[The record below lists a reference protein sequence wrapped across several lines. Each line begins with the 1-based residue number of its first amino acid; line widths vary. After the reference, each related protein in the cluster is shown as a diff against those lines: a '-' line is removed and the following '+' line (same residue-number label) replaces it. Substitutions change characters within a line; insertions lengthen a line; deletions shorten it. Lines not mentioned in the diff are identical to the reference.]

1 MGTDL
6 NLVGIVDDDKAVG
19 RALGR
24 IIKLSGHDVRVM
36 DSCEECLE
44 LAQTEHLDCL
54 VLDVVM
60 PGMNGMELL
69 TKLRAMGKDIPT
81 VFITAYNR
89 ADYKNEAKSLGCIT
103 ILQKPFDADLLL
115 ASINSALQ
123 VNNSSNT

>member
-1 MGTDL
+1 MGTDV
-6 NLVGIVDDDKAVG
+6 NLVGIVDDDEAVG

-36 DSCEECLE
+36 VSSDECLE

-69 TKLRAMGKDIPT
+69 TKLRALGKDIPT
-81 VFITAYNR
+81 VFITAYDR
-89 ADYKNEAKSLGCIT
+89 ADYINEAKSLGCIAV
-103 ILQKPFDADLLL
+103 LQKPFDADLLL
-115 ASINSALQ
+115 ASINRALQ

>member
-1 MGTDL
+1 MGIEV
-6 NLVGIVDDDKAVG
+6 NLIGIVDDDEAVG

-36 DSCEECLE
+36 VSSDECLE

-69 TKLRAMGKDIPT
+69 TKLRTLGKDIPT
-81 VFITAYNR
+81 VFITADDR
-89 ADYKNEAKSLGCIT
+89 ADYKNEAISLGCIAV
-103 ILQKPFDADLLL
+103 LQKPFDADLLL
-115 ASINSALQ
+115 SSIARALL
-123 VNNSSNT
+123 VNHSSIT

>member
-1 MGTDL
+1 MVTDV

-24 IIKLSGHDVRVM
+24 IIKLSGYDVRVM
-36 DSCEECLE
+36 NSCEECLE

-69 TKLRAMGKDIPT
+69 TKLRTLGKDIPT
-81 VFITAYNR
+81 VFITAYDR
-89 ADYKNEAKSLGCIT
+89 ADYKNEAISLGCIAV
-103 ILQKPFDADLLL
+103 LQKPFDADLLL
-115 ASINSALQ
+115 SSIARALL
-123 VNNSSNT
+123 VNHSSIT